1 MSQPRTR
8 TPPARDL
15 PSRAVARPRR
25 GRLAIVAAIA
35 VGLVGCS
42 TATPAPTPPVRTP
55 ANGTTLDV
63 AVPAAT
69 AALPLVD
76 QSGRTVTL
84 ASLQGTTVVLV
95 DFLSLC
101 QEVCPLTSANVREV
115 SDALDAAHLS
125 GEVRILEATVD
136 PARDTPPRLA
146 AYQKLYGAR
155 PNWSF
160 LTGTTADMAAL
171 WKSFGVG
178 YQKTSTTATPPP
190 QDWMTGA
197 PLTYD
202 VDHQD
207 VVIVIDSHGHE
218 RWLVDGTPRIA
229 APSSVPTPLQ
239 SFLNEDGHRN
249 ETAPADPTWTAAD
262 VVSAV
267 QYVVTSSSSGRS

>member
-1 MSQPRTR
+1 M
-8 TPPARDL
+8 
-15 PSRAVARPRR
+15 
-25 GRLAIVAAIA
+25 GRLTLVVAVVAS
-35 VGLVGCS
+35 LVGCS
-42 TATPAPTPPVRTP
+42 TAAPASTAVVATP
-55 ANGTTLDV
+55 ANGTTLDL

-76 QSGRTVTL
+76 QAGRAVTL
-84 ASLQGTTVVLV
+84 ASLRGTTVVLV

-101 QEVCPLTSANVREV
+101 QEVCPLTSANVRAV

-146 AYQKLYGAR
+146 AYQKLYGAK
-155 PNWSF
+155 PNWS
-160 LTGTTADMAAL
+160 LVTGTSSVVSAL

-178 YQKTSTTATPPP
+178 YEKKPTTATPPP
-190 QDWMTGA
+190 KDWLTGA

-207 VVIVIDSHGHE
+207 VVIVIGPDGHE
-218 RWLVDGTPRIA
+218 RWLVDGTPRVSG
-229 APSSVPTPLQ
+229 PSSVPSTLQ
-239 SFLNEDGHRN
+239 TFLNEDGRTN
-249 ETAPADPTWTAAD
+249 ETAPTDPTWTAAD

-267 QYVVTSSSSGRS
+267 QYVVSSASAGPSGTTR

>member
-8 TPPARDL
+8 TPGARDL
-15 PSRAVARPRR
+15 PSRAVAGRRR

-42 TATPAPTPPVRTP
+42 TAAPAPTPPVRTP

-84 ASLQGTTVVLV
+84 ASLRGTTVVLV
-95 DFLSLC
+95 DFLTLC

-125 GEVRILEATVD
+125 GGVRILEVTVD
-136 PARDTPPRLA
+136 PERDTPQRLT
-146 AYQKLYGAR
+146 AYQKLYGAK
-155 PNWSF
+155 PGWSL
-160 LTGTTADMAAL
+160 LTGTTADIAAL

-178 YQKTSTTATPPP
+178 YEKSSTTAAPPP
-190 QDWMTGA
+190 KDWLTGA

-207 VVIVIDSHGHE
+207 VVIIIGPDGHE
-218 RWLVDGTPRIA
+218 RWLVDGTPKVSGPSA
-229 APSSVPTPLQ
+229 VPSSMQ

-249 ETAPADPTWTAAD
+249 ESAPADPSWAATD

-267 QYVVTSSSSGRS
+267 RFVVTSPSSGSN